1 MTSSS
6 RYWQRRTAQRVVDA
20 EQQVLAFERS
30 FRRQYRAAVGNIDHQ
45 ITSLYRRYA
54 EVNAMDYMEAY
65 QYLSDS
71 HRLEF
76 QADLTHYIA
85 GMKDAEYRSR
95 NYSVL
100 HALSTRARVRRLEA
114 MRASIRLEAGQ
125 LYSRLGSDSERL
137 LQDIFSEGYERTVF
151 DTFQRLGMGVSF
163 EQANPRLFQTLL
175 QNPWSGREF
184 SQKIWRLEDGFV
196 EALESTLV
204 RGLIQGQSIDAM
216 ATYLHVAA
224 LGNASGGN
232 GRGGC
237 FWQAQRLIRTEANYM
252 LNQAAEAAY
261 KELGVDRYQYLAT
274 LDNRTSDA
282 CQELDGK
289 VIEVAKAVPGL
300 NYPPLHPYC
309 RSTTIPYFDDLE
321 GNRIARAED
330 GSSYHVPGDMTFEQ
344 WREQLAAGT
353 LVKVAEVE
361 PVSVEP
367 VVRYVAGVP
376 VGMEREF
383 ASAIGMAI
391 TDGVGYITLGELDT
405 SLLRGAFGEL
415 NTSEIILTG
424 ERYHH
429 IAMRHPGDLKTFRE
443 HAVETLVNPTMILSD
458 RTDPKIAIYVKELD
472 EGFLIIAVRLSNDES
487 TKERMNSIL
496 SAYRVREDDLD
507 KKKRRGEVIYI
518 G

>member
-76 QADLTHYIA
+76 QADLTDYIA

-95 NYSVL
+95 NYNVL

-125 LYSRLGSDSERL
+125 LYSRLGSESERL
-137 LQDIFSEGYERTVF
+137 LQDVFSEGYERTVF

-261 KELGVDRYQYLAT
+261 KELGVERYQYLAT

-289 VIEVAKAVPGL
+289 VIAVSKAAVGL
-300 NYPPLHPYC
+300 NYPPLHP
-309 RSTTIPYFDDLE
+309 
-321 GNRIARAED
+321 
-330 GSSYHVPGDMTFEQ
+330 
-344 WREQLAAGT
+344 
-353 LVKVAEVE
+353 
-361 PVSVEP
+361 
-367 VVRYVAGVP
+367 
-376 VGMEREF
+376 
-383 ASAIGMAI
+383 
-391 TDGVGYITLGELDT
+391 
-405 SLLRGAFGEL
+405 
-415 NTSEIILTG
+415 
-424 ERYHH
+424 
-429 IAMRHPGDLKTFRE
+429 
-443 HAVETLVNPTMILSD
+443 
-458 RTDPKIAIYVKELD
+458 
-472 EGFLIIAVRLSNDES
+472 
-487 TKERMNSIL
+487 
-496 SAYRVREDDLD
+496 
-507 KKKRRGEVIYI
+507 
-518 G
+518 